1 MGSLDDSMILIHSWC
16 SFVRLVDPEV
26 LDGGCF
32 QASAHQQ
39 DDTSDQV
46 AIRYGHVFAV
56 TGDLADSSISP
67 RDAAA
72 MRSTEDSVP
81 GVHGPEAVGG
91 GFSAAT
97 AAEYN
102 QALGAVAPGQASDA
116 AAVHGITVT
125 QTVVPGGRV
134 VTEFVV
140 GTGRLVRLA
149 RFHKCACSS
158 SADCPA
164 FFFWVGGRSVHGC

>member
-1 MGSLDDSMILIHSWC
+1 MWS
-16 SFVRLVDPEV
+16 SFQV
-26 LDGGCF
+26 
-32 QASAHQQ
+32 SAQQQ
-39 DDTSDQV
+39 DDTFDQV

-91 GFSAAT
+91 GFSAATAMET

-164 FFFWVGGRSVHGC
+164 FFFG

>member
-32 QASAHQQ
+32 QASAQQQ

-72 MRSTEDSVP
+72 IRSTEDSVP

-102 QALGAVAPGQASDA
+102 QALG
-116 AAVHGITVT
+116 AVHGITVT

-164 FFFWVGGRSVHGC
+164 FFFG